1 MEDRSFLLIW
11 SFKSKHMNPINT
23 ALCSYGMS
31 GLVFHGPLL
40 ETHPGYK
47 VTKILERTKHESKGL
62 HPGSQLVRNFDDIV
76 NDPSIE
82 LVVVNTPD
90 HLHVD
95 MATRAMEAGK
105 HVVVEKPFTLKANE
119 ADQLIELAEK
129 KGVILSVYHNR
140 RWDGVYLTVKEVLAS
155 GKLGRLVDFEVHFD
169 RFRNYIKQ
177 SWKDQANGTGTLYNL
192 GSHLVDQALNLF
204 GMPDRL
210 FCDTR
215 MLRDG
220 ALTDDSY
227 DLWLHYPGFKC
238 MLRSSYL
245 VREPG
250 PSFMIH
256 GTEGSFLAWGSDPQ
270 ERDLKAGLIPG
281 SEGWGL
287 DPDFSHARINTD
299 FEGEHIEGDYPLLPG
314 NYMEYYDNIYD
325 AIRNKAPLIVTASQ
339 ARDVIRV
346 IEAGYESSRT
356 GEVVKIG

>member
-1 MEDRSFLLIW
+1 
-11 SFKSKHMNPINT
+11 MNPINT

-40 ETHPGYK
+40 EAHPGYK
-47 VTKILERTKHESKGL
+47 VTKILERNRHESKDK
-62 HPGSQLVRNFDDIV
+62 HSGSQLVRNFDDLID
-76 NDPSIE
+76 DPTIE

-105 HVVVEKPFTLKANE
+105 NVVVEKPFTLKASE
-119 ADQLIELAEK
+119 ADHLIKIAEK
-129 KGVILSVYHNR
+129 QGVVLSVYHNR
-140 RWDGVYLTVKEVLAS
+140 RWDGVFLTVKEVLAS

-169 RFRNYIKQ
+169 RFRNYIKE

-192 GSHLVDQALNLF
+192 GSHLVDQALTLF
-204 GMPDRL
+204 GIPDRL

-227 DLWLHYPGFKC
+227 DLWLHYPEFKC

-250 PSFMIH
+250 PSFMLH

-270 ERDLKAGLIPG
+270 ERDLKDGLIPG
-281 SEGWGL
+281 SDGWGV
-287 DPDFSHARINTD
+287 DPSFSHARINTD
-299 FEGEHIEGDYPLLPG
+299 FEGEHIEGDYPLHAG
-314 NYMEYYDNIYD
+314 NYMEYYDNIHE
-325 AIRNKAPLIVTASQ
+325 AIRNNASLIVTAQQ

-346 IEAGYESSRT
+346 IEAAYESSRT
-356 GEVVKIG
+356 GEVVRLS